1 MGLPKVSVIIPAYNR
16 ADTIGAAIT
25 SVLRQTEPNFELLV
39 VDDASTDHTKDIV
52 RQFRDTRLE
61 LIEHPQ
67 NAGISGARNSGIKA
81 ARGKYIALLDSDDIW
96 FPRML
101 ESQLA
106 RLRAAPKEVGG
117 IVSDHVYTDEARHP
131 RFVRR
136 NSTSS
141 RSPDE
146 LIIIGHGVGMGQS
159 LVAPKEVF
167 GHVGDFDPRY
177 PRAEDWDWLLR
188 FRQQNKLL
196 INPEI
201 LFAYK
206 QSNYGNPAVTRQ
218 CVQQIEEQHGP
229 AIAERDGRRPHMQF
243 VAAVDWKLARTE
255 IAERHW
261 SEGAR
266 LLLESARSSTDE
278 LVHYGA
284 RLARDRARVLL
295 GGGTKGFDPKDL
307 KL

>member
-16 ADTIGAAIT
+16 ANTIGAAIS

-52 RQFRDTRLE
+52 REFRDTRVE
-61 LIEHPQ
+61 LIEHAQ
-67 NAGISGARNSGIKA
+67 NGGSSVARNTGIKA
-81 ARGKYIALLDSDDIW
+81 ARGRYVALLDSDDLW

-101 ESQLA
+101 ESQLE
-106 RLRAAPKEVGG
+106 RLKAAPKEVGG

-136 NSTSS
+136 NSSSS

-146 LIIIGHGVGMGQS
+146 LILIGHGVGMGSS

-167 GHVGDFDPRY
+167 GHVGDYDPRY
-177 PRAEDWDWLLR
+177 PRAQDWEWLLR
-188 FRQQNKLL
+188 FRQQNQML

-201 LFAYK
+201 LFAYQ
-206 QSNYGNPAVTRQ
+206 QSTYSKPAVVRQ
-218 CVQQIEEQHGP
+218 CVQQIGEQHGP
-229 AIAERDGRRPHMQF
+229 VIAERDGRKPHLQF

-255 IAERHW
+255 ITEKHW
-261 SEGAR
+261 ADGAQR
-266 LLLESARSSTDE
+266 LLESARASTNE

-284 RLARDRARVLL
+284 RLVRDRARVLL
-295 GGGTKGFDPKDL
+295 GRTKGFDPKDL
-307 KL
+307 TP

>member
-16 ADTIGAAIT
+16 ANTIGAAIT

-52 RQFRDTRLE
+52 REFRDTRLE
-61 LIEHPQ
+61 LIEHTQ
-67 NAGISGARNSGIKA
+67 NGGSSVARNTGIKA
-81 ARGKYIALLDSDDIW
+81 ARGRYVALLDSDDLW

-101 ESQLA
+101 ESQLD
-106 RLRAAPKEVGG
+106 RLKAAPKEVGG

-136 NSTSS
+136 NSSSS

-146 LIIIGHGVGMGQS
+146 LILIGHGVGMGSS

-167 GHVGDFDPRY
+167 GHVGDYDPRY
-177 PRAEDWDWLLR
+177 PRAQDWEWLLR
-188 FRQQNKLL
+188 FRQQNQML

-201 LFAYK
+201 LFAYQ
-206 QSNYGNPAVTRQ
+206 QSTYSKPAVVRQ

-229 AIAERDGRRPHMQF
+229 VIAERDGRKPHLQF

-261 SEGAR
+261 ADGAQR
-266 LLLESARSSTDE
+266 LLESARASTNE

-284 RLARDRARVLL
+284 RLVRDRARVLL
-295 GGGTKGFDPKDL
+295 GSTKGFDPKDL
-307 KL
+307 TP

>member
-16 ADTIGAAIT
+16 ANTIGAAIS

-52 RQFRDTRLE
+52 REFRDTRVE
-61 LIEHPQ
+61 LIELSQ
-67 NAGISGARNSGIKA
+67 NGGSSVARNTGIKA
-81 ARGKYIALLDSDDIW
+81 ARGRYVALLDSDDLW

-101 ESQLA
+101 ESQLD
-106 RLRAAPKEVGG
+106 RLKAAPKEVGG

-136 NSTSS
+136 NSSSS

-146 LIIIGHGVGMGQS
+146 LILIGHGVGMGSS
-159 LVAPKEVF
+159 LVAPKAVF
-167 GHVGDFDPRY
+167 GHVGDYDPRY
-177 PRAEDWDWLLR
+177 PRAQDWEWLLR
-188 FRQQNKLL
+188 FRQQNQML

-201 LFAYK
+201 LFAYQ
-206 QSNYGNPAVTRQ
+206 QSTYSKPAVVRQ

-229 AIAERDGRRPHMQF
+229 VIAERDGRKPHSQF

-261 SEGAR
+261 ADGAQR
-266 LLLESARSSTDE
+266 LLESARASSSE

-284 RLARDRARVLL
+284 RLVRDRARVLL
-295 GGGTKGFDPKDL
+295 GSTKGFDPKDL
-307 KL
+307 TP

>member
-16 ADTIGAAIT
+16 ANTIGAAIT

-52 RQFRDTRLE
+52 REFRDTRVE
-61 LIEHPQ
+61 LIEHTQ
-67 NAGISGARNSGIKA
+67 NGGSSVARNTGIKA
-81 ARGKYIALLDSDDIW
+81 ARGRYVALLDSDDLW

-101 ESQLA
+101 ESQLE
-106 RLRAAPKEVGG
+106 RLKAAPKEVGG

-146 LIIIGHGVGMGQS
+146 LILIGHGVGMGSS

-167 GHVGDFDPRY
+167 GHVGDYDPRY
-177 PRAEDWDWLLR
+177 PRAQDWEWLLR
-188 FRQQNKLL
+188 FRQQNQML

-201 LFAYK
+201 LFAYQ
-206 QSNYGNPAVTRQ
+206 QSTYSKPAVVRQ

-229 AIAERDGRRPHMQF
+229 VIAERDGRKPHLQF

-261 SEGAR
+261 ADGAQR
-266 LLLESARSSTDE
+266 LLESARASTNE

-284 RLARDRARVLL
+284 RLVRDRARVLL
-295 GGGTKGFDPKDL
+295 GSTKGFDPKDL
-307 KL
+307 TP